1 MRTGWRWRL
10 GGGWGHGKG
19 ANVGGWVAGGG
30 AAIVGF
36 VRVRKD
42 T

>member
-1 MRTGWRWRL
+1 M